1 MASWGHDTNMD
12 AAFCV
17 IRRQNSYLPVRT
29 ITISLVTSLV
39 TSSLVI
45 SRVTK
50 QRLHCGAVNVSLNDG
65 FDQRAYF
72 IFRQ

>member
-1 MASWGHDTNMD
+1 MASWAHDTNMD

-29 ITISLVTSLV
+29 ITISLVTS
-39 TSSLVI
+39 SLVI

-50 QRLHCGAVNVSLNDG
+50 QQLHCGALNVSLNDG